1 MQTRPPV
8 RITGRQFCNAFSG
21 LRIDSKS
28 AFYCLTGARATRLL
42 RMGLLAAS
50 TAGDALVVGIGRGAV
65 LWRAGTATTLRG
77 ADDERCVAVA
87 ISGDGATVATASDT
101 KRLRCWHGDVL
112 SEAEAPRRVSGLCIA
127 LLGDGQVLLAC
138 CAGELYA
145 FPLPALDKPPRRL
158 LAHTS
163 SVLTGV
169 SYANGLVATAD
180 RNEKVRV
187 SQFPRCEEIESFCLG
202 HTDFVSGVEFL
213 SGTRLVSCGGDGYL
227 RVWDAATGD
236 CVAERRV
243 GGVCTCLAVS
253 TAAVAVA
260 TQYCLN
266 VHVYPFVEGVLAEEP
281 LMLDQCPD
289 DGAPPSD
296 LCFRGSS
303 LVALLPGEWEGG
315 PLVEWPRPTVPPDE
329 LSGADVEH
337 VAGPAVQDAAAGLGA
352 VAPSALFQA
361 LERDHAH
368 ATPARDGD
376 DADKPSILRKH
387 ALEAR
392 YDVSQLG
399 VVPKKQIVEDMER
412 RRGREPAPTPES
424 PAPPPARRR
433 RGGRRHRRDEP
444 ESKDES

>member
-1 MQTRPPV
+1 
-8 RITGRQFCNAFSG
+8 
-21 LRIDSKS
+21 
-28 AFYCLTGARATRLL
+28 
-42 RMGLLAAS
+42 MGLLAAS
-50 TAGDALVVGIGRGAV
+50 DAGDALVVGIGRGAV

-101 KRLRCWHGDVL
+101 KRLRCWHGDGL
-112 SEAEAPRRVSGLCIA
+112 SETEAPRRVSGLCIA
-127 LLGDGQVLLAC
+127 PLGAGQVLLAC

-163 SVLTGV
+163 SVLTGI

-180 RNEKVRV
+180 RNEKVRI

-202 HTDFVSGVEFL
+202 HTDFVSDVQFL

-227 RVWDAATGD
+227 RVWDAATGE
-236 CVAERRV
+236 CVSERQHSDV
-243 GGVCTCLAVS
+243 VCTCLSVATKAVENPVVGLR
-253 TAAVAVA
+253 AMDAVAVGLRDDPRV
-260 TQYCLN
+260 Y
-266 VHVYPFVEGVLAEEP
+266 VYPLVSAASELAEEP
-281 LMLDQCPD
+281 YTLDLP
-289 DGAPPSD
+289 APPSD
-296 LCFRGSS
+296 LCFRAGRLLA
-303 LVALLPGEWEGG
+303 LVATEEMLVECQLGPADPSEGG
-315 PLVEWPRPTVPPDE
+315 PPLGAKLVLVSTYFDTAPVR
-329 LSGADVEH
+329 A
-337 VAGPAVQDAAAGLGA
+337 AAAGLGA

-368 ATPARDGD
+368 ATPCRAGD

-412 RRGREPAPTPES
+412 RRKGEEPAPMS
-424 PAPPPARRR
+424 APAPAARRR
-433 RGGRRHRRDEP
+433 RGGRRHRRDDP

>member
-1 MQTRPPV
+1 M
-8 RITGRQFCNAFSG
+8 
-21 LRIDSKS
+21 
-28 AFYCLTGARATRLL
+28 L

-87 ISGDGATVATASDT
+87 ISGDGLTVATASDT
-101 KRLRCWHGDVL
+101 KRLRCWHGDAL
-112 SEAEAPRRVSGLCIA
+112 SVAEAPRRVSGLCIA
-127 LLGDGQVLLAC
+127 PLGDGQVLLAC

-180 RNEKVRV
+180 RNEKVRI

-253 TAAVAVA
+253 TAAVAVG
-260 TQYCLN
+260 TKDDLVVC
-266 VHVYPFVEGVLAEEP
+266 VYPFVEGVLAEEP
-281 LMLDQCPD
+281 FTLEQHPSPD
-289 DGAPPSD
+289 EQLEPPSD

-303 LVALLPGEWEGG
+303 LVALVPGDIG
-315 PLVEWPRPTVPPDE
+315 PVLEWPEPAPPNEDGF
-329 LSGADVEH
+329 SARIDH
-337 VAGPAVQDAAAGLGA
+337 MPAVLAAAAGLGA

-368 ATPARDGD
+368 ATPCRAGD

-412 RRGREPAPTPES
+412 RRKGEEPAPM
-424 PAPPPARRR
+424 PAPAPGRRR
-433 RGGRRHRRDEP
+433 RGGRRHRRDDP

>member
-1 MQTRPPV
+1 
-8 RITGRQFCNAFSG
+8 
-21 LRIDSKS
+21 
-28 AFYCLTGARATRLL
+28 
-42 RMGLLAAS
+42 MGLLAAS

-87 ISGDGATVATASDT
+87 ISGDGAIVATASDT
-101 KRLRCWHGDVL
+101 KRLRCWHGDAL
-112 SEAEAPRRVSGLCIA
+112 SVAEAPRRVSGLCIA
-127 LLGDGQVLLAC
+127 PLGDGQVLLAC

-180 RNEKVRV
+180 RNEKVRI

-253 TAAVAVA
+253 TAAVAVG
-260 TQYCLN
+260 TKDDLVVC
-266 VHVYPFVEGVLAEEP
+266 VYPFVEGVLAEEP
-281 LMLDQCPD
+281 FTLEQHPSPD
-289 DGAPPSD
+289 EELEPPSD

-303 LVALLPGEWEGG
+303 LVALVPGDIG
-315 PLVEWPRPTVPPDE
+315 PLLEWPEPAPPNEDGF
-329 LSGADVEH
+329 SAHIDH
-337 VAGPAVQDAAAGLGA
+337 MPAVLAAAAGLGP

-368 ATPARDGD
+368 ATPCRAGD

-399 VVPKKQIVEDMER
+399 VVPKKQIVEDMAR
-412 RRGREPAPTPES
+412 RRAAAAGDDPPPAPAPAAD
-424 PAPPPARRR
+424 PAPAARRR
-433 RGGRRHRRDEP
+433 RGGRRHRRDE
-444 ESKDES
+444 ESKE

>member
-1 MQTRPPV
+1 LQLSNCTA
-8 RITGRQFCNAFSG
+8 Q
-21 LRIDSKS
+21 
-28 AFYCLTGARATRLL
+28 YARKNS
-42 RMGLLAAS
+42 MGLLAAS
-50 TAGDALVVGIGRGAV
+50 DCGGALVVGIGSGAV
-65 LWRAGTATTLRG
+65 LWRVGTATTLRG

-87 ISGDGATVATASDT
+87 ISADGITVATASDT
-101 KRLRCWHGDVL
+101 KRLRCWHDGTPAGEV
-112 SEAEAPRRVSGLCIA
+112 EAPRRVSGLCVA
-127 LLGDGQVLLAC
+127 PFGDGQVLLAC

-180 RNEKVRV
+180 RNEKVRI

-202 HTDFVSGVEFL
+202 HTDFVSDVQFL

-227 RVWDAATGD
+227 RVWDAATGE
-236 CVAERRV
+236 CVSERQHSDV
-243 GGVCTCLAVS
+243 VCTCLSVAAKAV
-253 TAAVAVA
+253 ANPVVGLRPVDAVAVG
-260 TQYCLN
+260 LRDDPR
-266 VHVYPFVEGVLAEEP
+266 VYVYTFVSAASELSEEP
-281 LMLDQCPD
+281 YTLDLP
-289 DGAPPSD
+289 APPSD
-296 LCFRGSS
+296 LCFRAGRLLA
-303 LVALLPGEWEGG
+303 LVATEEMLVECQLGHADPSEGG
-315 PLVEWPRPTVPPDE
+315 PPLGNKLVLVSTYFDTAPVR
-329 LSGADVEH
+329 A
-337 VAGPAVQDAAAGLGA
+337 AAAGLGA

-368 ATPARDGD
+368 ATPCRAGD
-376 DADKPSILRKH
+376 NADKPSILRKH

-412 RRGREPAPTPES
+412 RRKGEEPAPM
-424 PAPPPARRR
+424 PAPAPARRR
-433 RGGRRHRRDEP
+433 RGGRRHRRDDP

>member
-1 MQTRPPV
+1 
-8 RITGRQFCNAFSG
+8 
-21 LRIDSKS
+21 
-28 AFYCLTGARATRLL
+28 
-42 RMGLLAAS
+42 MGLLAAS
-50 TAGDALVVGIGRGAV
+50 DAGDALVVGIGRGAV

-101 KRLRCWHGDVL
+101 KRLRCWHGDGL

-127 LLGDGQVLLAC
+127 PLGDGQVLLAC

-180 RNEKVRV
+180 RNEKVRI

-202 HTDFVSGVEFL
+202 HTDFVSDVQFL

-227 RVWDAATGD
+227 RVWDAATGE
-236 CVAERRV
+236 CVSERQHSDV
-243 GGVCTCLAVS
+243 VCTCLSVATKAVENPVVGLR
-253 TAAVAVA
+253 AMDAVAVGLRDDPRV
-260 TQYCLN
+260 Y
-266 VHVYPFVEGVLAEEP
+266 VYPLVSAASELAEEP
-281 LMLDQCPD
+281 YTLDLP
-289 DGAPPSD
+289 APPSD
-296 LCFRGSS
+296 LCFRAGRLLA
-303 LVALLPGEWEGG
+303 LVATEEMLVECQLGPADPSEGG
-315 PLVEWPRPTVPPDE
+315 PPLGAKLVLVSTYFDTAPVR
-329 LSGADVEH
+329 A
-337 VAGPAVQDAAAGLGA
+337 AAAGLGA

-399 VVPKKQIVEDMER
+399 VVPKKQIVEDMAR
-412 RRGREPAPTPES
+412 RRGAPAPAPAAES
-424 PAPPPARRR
+424 PAPAPARRR
-433 RGGRRHRRDEP
+433 RGGRRHRRDAPDAGEG
-444 ESKDES
+444 

>member
-87 ISGDGATVATASDT
+87 IRDGATVATASDHE
-101 KRLRCWHGDVL
+101 RCGVGTAT
-112 SEAEAPRRVSGLCIA
+112 SGEAEAPRRVAGCSA
-127 LLGDGQVLLAC
+127 LGDGQVLLAC

-227 RVWDAATGD
+227 RVWDARPATASPSAGR
-236 CVAERRV
+236 RRV
-243 GGVCTCLAVS
+243 HLLAVS

-281 LMLDQCPD
+281 LCWTSVPT
-289 DGAPPSD
+289 GRRCRTSASAVRRSWPS
-296 LCFRGSS
+296 CQGNGRAVPCR
-303 LVALLPGEWEGG
+303 VAE
-315 PLVEWPRPTVPPDE
+315 PTVPLMNCPA
-329 LSGADVEH
+329 LTRR
-337 VAGPAVQDAAAGLGA
+337 AGPAVQDAAAGW
-352 VAPSALFQA
+352 APSP
-361 LERDHAH
+361 RRPSSRRSS
-368 ATPARDGD
+368 ATTRTRRRPGTATTRTSR
-376 DADKPSILRKH
+376 PSCASR
-387 ALEAR
+387 LEAR

-412 RRGREPAPTPES
+412 RRKGEEPAPM
-424 PAPPPARRR
+424 PAPAPARRR

>member
-1 MQTRPPV
+1 M
-8 RITGRQFCNAFSG
+8 
-21 LRIDSKS
+21 
-28 AFYCLTGARATRLL
+28 L

-289 DGAPPSD
+289 DGAPLSD

-412 RRGREPAPTPES
+412 RRKGEEPAPM
-424 PAPPPARRR
+424 PAPAPARRR

>member
-1 MQTRPPV
+1 
-8 RITGRQFCNAFSG
+8 
-21 LRIDSKS
+21 
-28 AFYCLTGARATRLL
+28 
-42 RMGLLAAS
+42 MGLLAAS
-50 TAGDALVVGIGRGAV
+50 DSGDALVVGIGRGAV
-65 LWRAGTATTLRG
+65 LWRAGTTTTLRG
-77 ADDERCVAVA
+77 GDDERCVAVA

-101 KRLRCWHGDVL
+101 KRLRCWHGDGL
-112 SEAEAPRRVSGLCIA
+112 SETEAPRRVSGLCIA
-127 LLGDGQVLLAC
+127 PYGDGQVLLAC

-163 SVLTGV
+163 SVLTGI

-180 RNEKVRV
+180 RNEKVRI

-227 RVWDAATGD
+227 RVWDAATGA

-260 TQYCLN
+260 SQYSLDVC
-266 VHVYPFVEGVLAEEP
+266 VYPFVEGVLAEEP
-281 LMLDQCPD
+281 LRLGQTPD

-303 LVALLPGEWEGG
+303 LVALLPGEPGECHGG
-315 PLVEWPRPTVPPDE
+315 PLVEWPAPTVPPPDPMFF
-329 LSGADVEH
+329 ADTESV
-337 VAGPAVQDAAAGLGA
+337 VGPAVQDAAAGLGA

-368 ATPARDGD
+368 ATPCRAGE

-399 VVPKKQIVEDMER
+399 VVPKKQIVEDMAR
-412 RRGREPAPTPES
+412 RRAAAAGDDPPPAPAAAAEPAP
-424 PAPPPARRR
+424 AACRR
-433 RGGRRHRRDEP
+433 RGGRRHRRDDP

>member
-213 SGTRLVSCGGDGYL
+213 SGTRLVSCGGDGY
-227 RVWDAATGD
+227 
-236 CVAERRV
+236 
-243 GGVCTCLAVS
+243 
-253 TAAVAVA
+253 
-260 TQYCLN
+260 
-266 VHVYPFVEGVLAEEP
+266 P
-281 LMLDQCPD
+281 
-289 DGAPPSD
+289 
-296 LCFRGSS
+296 
-303 LVALLPGEWEGG
+303 
-315 PLVEWPRPTVPPDE
+315 
-329 LSGADVEH
+329 
-337 VAGPAVQDAAAGLGA
+337 AGLG
-352 VAPSALFQA
+352 
-361 LERDHAH
+361 R
-368 ATPARDGD
+368 GD
-376 DADKPSILRKH
+376 RRL
-387 ALEAR
+387 
-392 YDVSQLG
+392 
-399 VVPKKQIVEDMER
+399 R
-412 RRGREPAPTPES
+412 RRA
-424 PAPPPARRR
+424 ARRR
-433 RGGRRHRRDEP
+433 RVHLPRRVDGRRRRRYAILPECACLSICRGRSSRGTAYAGPVSRRRRAAVGPLLPRFVARGPLARGMGGRSPRRVAEADGAA
-444 ESKDES
+444 

>member
-1 MQTRPPV
+1 
-8 RITGRQFCNAFSG
+8 
-21 LRIDSKS
+21 
-28 AFYCLTGARATRLL
+28 
-42 RMGLLAAS
+42 MGLLAAS
-50 TAGDALVVGIGRGAV
+50 DSGDALVVGIGRGAV
-65 LWRAGTATTLRG
+65 LWRAGTTTTLRG
-77 ADDERCVAVA
+77 GDDERCVAVA

-101 KRLRCWHGDVL
+101 KRLRCWHGDGL
-112 SEAEAPRRVSGLCIA
+112 SETEAPRRVSGLCIA
-127 LLGDGQVLLAC
+127 AFGSGQVLLAC

-169 SYANGLVATAD
+169 AYASGLVATAD
-180 RNEKVRV
+180 RNEKVRI

-213 SGTRLVSCGGDGYL
+213 SGTRLVSCGGDGFL

-253 TAAVAVA
+253 TAAVAVG
-260 TQYCLN
+260 TKDDLYVC
-266 VHVYPFVEGVLAEEP
+266 VYPFVEGVLAEEP
-281 LMLDQCPD
+281 FTLEQHPSPD
-289 DGAPPSD
+289 EQLEPPSD

-303 LVALLPGEWEGG
+303 LVALVPGDIG
-315 PLVEWPRPTVPPDE
+315 PVLAWPEPAPPNEDGF
-329 LSGADVEH
+329 SARIDH
-337 VAGPAVQDAAAGLGA
+337 MPAVLAAAAGLGA

-399 VVPKKQIVEDMER
+399 VVPKKQIVEDMAR
-412 RRGREPAPTPES
+412 RRAAAAGDDPPPAPAPAAD
-424 PAPPPARRR
+424 PAPAARRR

-444 ESKDES
+444 ESKE

>member
-1 MQTRPPV
+1 LQTRPPV

-101 KRLRCWHGDVL
+101 KRLRCWHNGAPAGEV
-112 SEAEAPRRVSGLCIA
+112 EAPRRVSGLCIA
-127 LLGDGQVLLAC
+127 PYGDGQVLLAC

-169 SYANGLVATAD
+169 AYAGGLVATAD
-180 RNEKVRV
+180 RNEKVRI

-260 TQYCLN
+260 SQFSLDVC
-266 VHVYPFVEGVLAEEP
+266 VYPFVEGVLAEDP
-281 LMLDQCPD
+281 FILQQHPD
-289 DGAPPSD
+289 TGEPPSD

-303 LVALLPGEWEGG
+303 LVALVPGGAGRSRTAGREPGRRRPVGPLPGARAR
-315 PLVEWPRPTVPPDE
+315 PR
-329 LSGADVEH
+329 
-337 VAGPAVQDAAAGLGA
+337 
-352 VAPSALFQA
+352 
-361 LERDHAH
+361 
-368 ATPARDGD
+368 ARD
-376 DADKPSILRKH
+376 A
-387 ALEAR
+387 
-392 YDVSQLG
+392 VSG
-399 VVPKKQIVEDMER
+399 GR
-412 RRGREPAPTPES
+412 RRGQAVHPAQARARGALRRLAAGSGPEKTN
-424 PAPPPARRR
+424 R
-433 RGGRRHRRDEP
+433 RGHGAAARA
-444 ESKDES
+444 

>member
-1 MQTRPPV
+1 
-8 RITGRQFCNAFSG
+8 
-21 LRIDSKS
+21 
-28 AFYCLTGARATRLL
+28 
-42 RMGLLAAS
+42 MGLLAAS
-50 TAGDALVVGIGRGAV
+50 DAGDALVVGIGRGAV
-65 LWRAGTATTLRG
+65 LWRERDSTAEKPWDRGTATTLRG

-87 ISGDGATVATASDT
+87 ISADGATVATASDT
-101 KRLRCWHGDVL
+101 KRLRCWHGDGL

-127 LLGDGQVLLAC
+127 PLGAGQVLLAC

-180 RNEKVRV
+180 RNEKVRI

-260 TQYCLN
+260 SQFSLDVC
-266 VHVYPFVEGVLAEEP
+266 VYPFVEGVLAEDP
-281 LMLDQCPD
+281 FILQQHPD
-289 DGAPPSD
+289 TGEPPSD

-303 LVALLPGEWEGG
+303 LVALVPGDDG
-315 PLVEWPRPTVPPDE
+315 PVLEWPEPTAPPNED
-329 LSGADVEH
+329 GFMARNEH
-337 VAGPAVQDAAAGLGA
+337 VVGPAVQDGPAPPAASLGA

-399 VVPKKQIVEDMER
+399 VVPKKQIVEDMAR
-412 RRGREPAPTPES
+412 RRGAPAPAPAAES
-424 PAPPPARRR
+424 PAPAPARRR
-433 RGGRRHRRDEP
+433 RGGRRHRRDAPDAGEG
-444 ESKDES
+444 

>member
-1 MQTRPPV
+1 
-8 RITGRQFCNAFSG
+8 
-21 LRIDSKS
+21 
-28 AFYCLTGARATRLL
+28 
-42 RMGLLAAS
+42 MGLLAAS
-50 TAGDALVVGIGRGAV
+50 TAGDALVVGIGSGAV

-101 KRLRCWHGDVL
+101 KRLRCWHNGAPAG
-112 SEAEAPRRVSGLCIA
+112 EIEAPRRVSGLCIA
-127 LLGDGQVLLAC
+127 PLGDGQVLLAC

-163 SVLTGV
+163 SVLTGI

-180 RNEKVRV
+180 RNEKVRI

-227 RVWDAATGD
+227 RVWDAATGA

-260 TQYCLN
+260 SQYSLDVC
-266 VHVYPFVEGVLAEEP
+266 VYPFVEGVLAEEP
-281 LMLDQCPD
+281 LRLGQTPD

-303 LVALLPGEWEGG
+303 LVALLPGEPGECHGG
-315 PLVEWPRPTVPPDE
+315 PLVEWPAPTVPPPDPMFF
-329 LSGADVEH
+329 ADTESV
-337 VAGPAVQDAAAGLGA
+337 VGPAVQDAAAGLGA

-368 ATPARDGD
+368 ATPCRAGE

-412 RRGREPAPTPES
+412 RRKGEEPAPM
-424 PAPPPARRR
+424 PAPAPAARRR
-433 RGGRRHRRDEP
+433 RGGRRHRRDDP

>member
-1 MQTRPPV
+1 MQLSNCTA
-8 RITGRQFCNAFSG
+8 Q
-21 LRIDSKS
+21 
-28 AFYCLTGARATRLL
+28 YARKNS
-42 RMGLLAAS
+42 MGLLAAS
-50 TAGDALVVGIGRGAV
+50 NTGDALVVGIGRGAV

-87 ISGDGATVATASDT
+87 MSGDGATVATASDT
-101 KRLRCWHGDVL
+101 KRLRCWHNGAPAGEV
-112 SEAEAPRRVSGLCIA
+112 EAPRRVSGLCIA
-127 LLGDGQVLLAC
+127 PLGDGQVLLAC

-180 RNEKVRV
+180 RNEKVRI

-213 SGTRLVSCGGDGYL
+213 SGTRLVSCGGDGFL
-227 RVWDAATGD
+227 RVWDAATGA

-253 TAAVAVA
+253 TAAVAVG
-260 TQYCLN
+260 TKDDL
-266 VHVYPFVEGVLAEEP
+266 VVRVYPFVEGVLAEEP
-281 LMLDQCPD
+281 FTLGWARVE
-289 DGAPPSD
+289 GAPPSD

-303 LVALLPGEWEGG
+303 LVALVPGDDG
-315 PLVEWPRPTVPPDE
+315 PLIEWSEPTAPPDE

-337 VAGPAVQDAAAGLGA
+337 VVGPAVQDAAARLGA

-368 ATPARDGD
+368 ATPCRAGD

-412 RRGREPAPTPES
+412 RRKGEEPAPM
-424 PAPPPARRR
+424 PAPAPARRR
-433 RGGRRHRRDEP
+433 RGGRRHRRDDP

>member
-1 MQTRPPV
+1 
-8 RITGRQFCNAFSG
+8 
-21 LRIDSKS
+21 
-28 AFYCLTGARATRLL
+28 
-42 RMGLLAAS
+42 MGLLAAS
-50 TAGDALVVGIGRGAV
+50 DAGDALVVGIGRGAV

-87 ISGDGATVATASDT
+87 ISGDGAIVATASDT
-101 KRLRCWHGDVL
+101 KRLRCWHGDGM

-127 LLGDGQVLLAC
+127 PYGAGQVLLAC

-169 SYANGLVATAD
+169 AYASGLVATSD
-180 RNEKVRV
+180 RNEKVRI
-187 SQFPRCEEIESFCLG
+187 SQFHRCEEIESFCLG

-213 SGTRLVSCGGDGYL
+213 SGTRLVSCGGDGFL

-289 DGAPPSD
+289 DGAPLSD

-399 VVPKKQIVEDMER
+399 VVPKKQIVEDMAR
-412 RRGREPAPTPES
+412 RRGAPAPAPAAES
-424 PAPPPARRR
+424 PAPAPARRR
-433 RGGRRHRRDEP
+433 RGGRRHRRDAPDAGEG
-444 ESKDES
+444 

>member
-1 MQTRPPV
+1 
-8 RITGRQFCNAFSG
+8 
-21 LRIDSKS
+21 
-28 AFYCLTGARATRLL
+28 
-42 RMGLLAAS
+42 MGLLGAS
-50 TAGDALVVGIGRGAV
+50 DAGDAVVVGIGRGAV
-65 LWRAGTATTLRG
+65 LWRERDSTAEKPWDRGTATTLRG

-101 KRLRCWHGDVL
+101 KRLRCWHGDGL

-127 LLGDGQVLLAC
+127 PLGDGQVLLAC

-169 SYANGLVATAD
+169 AYAGGLVATAD
-180 RNEKVRV
+180 RNEKVRI

-260 TQYCLN
+260 SQSTLDVC
-266 VHVYPFVEGVLAEEP
+266 VYPFVEGVLAEDP
-281 LMLDQCPD
+281 FILQQHPD
-289 DGAPPSD
+289 TGEPPSD

-303 LVALLPGEWEGG
+303 LVALVPGDDG
-315 PLVEWPRPTVPPDE
+315 PVLEWPEPTAPPNED
-329 LSGADVEH
+329 GFMARNEH
-337 VAGPAVQDAAAGLGA
+337 VVGPAVQDGPAPPAASLGA

-399 VVPKKQIVEDMER
+399 VVPKKQIVEDMAR
-412 RRGREPAPTPES
+412 RRGREPPTPAAES
-424 PAPPPARRR
+424 PAPAPARRR

-444 ESKDES
+444 ESKD